1 MPVYLPDMTSQEA
14 EAAIREAGAV
24 ILPVGSVEWHGPHL
38 PLSVD
43 HISSRAFALAAAERL
58 EPRVLV
64 THSLTGV
71 VRGQMQFPGSITIPP
86 HAFIEI
92 IVGTCQSLQYHGV
105 QRVLVLNGHGSNR
118 PQALAAAIRAS
129 NEFGMEVMTASWW
142 DFTPESA
149 VQEIMQGNNIPG
161 HGGDAETSLIMHLQP
176 ELVKVDRALESS
188 WQPEVDAGR
197 GGSEGWVRAGVHQ
210 STAEKGKALFELTLQ
225 HMVAWLEEF
234 AAARAKPV
242 APRADREGYTIEFLG
257 PRLWFFWAETC
268 QRYMEQ
274 FRPRFIDQTGRPYSG
289 IELDDYGNP
298 VQKDPDVKA

>member
-14 EAAIREAGAV
+14 EAAIREAKAV

-43 HISSRAFALAAAERL
+43 HISARAFALAAAERL

-86 HAFIEI
+86 HALIEI

-129 NEFGMEVMTASWW
+129 NEFGMEVVTASWW

-161 HGGDAETSLIMHLQP
+161 HAGDAETSLIMYLQP
-176 ELVKVDRALESS
+176 DLVKVDRALEAS

-197 GGSEGWVRAGVHQ
+197 GGAEGWVRAGVHQ
-210 STAEKGKALFELTLQ
+210 STAEKGKALFDLTLQ
-225 HMVAWLEEF
+225 HMVAWLDEF
-234 AAARAKPV
+234 AAGKAEPV

-257 PRLWFFWAETC
+257 PRLWYFWAETL
-268 QRYMEQ
+268 QQYMEQ
-274 FRPRFIDQTGRPYSG
+274 FRPRFISETGHPYPG
-289 IELDDYGNP
+289 IELDRYGSP
-298 VQKDPDVKA
+298 VEKSADTDE

>member
-14 EAAIREAGAV
+14 EAAIREAKAV

-43 HISSRAFALAAAERL
+43 HISARAFALAAAERL

-129 NEFGMEVMTASWW
+129 NEFGMEVVTASWW

-161 HGGDAETSLIMHLQP
+161 HAGDAETSLIMYLQP
-176 ELVKVDRALESS
+176 DLVKVDRALEAS

-197 GGSEGWVRAGVHQ
+197 GGAEGWVRAGVHQ
-210 STAEKGKALFELTLQ
+210 STAEKGKALFDLTLQ
-225 HMVAWLEEF
+225 HMVAWLDAF
-234 AAARAKPV
+234 AAGKAEPV

-257 PRLWFFWAETC
+257 PRLWYFWAETL
-268 QRYMEQ
+268 QQYMEQ
-274 FRPRFIDQTGRPYSG
+274 FRPRFISETGHPYPG
-289 IELDDYGNP
+289 VELDRYGSP
-298 VQKDPDVKA
+298 VEKSSDTDE

>member
-14 EAAIREAGAV
+14 EAAIREAKAV

-43 HISSRAFALAAAERL
+43 HISARAFALAAAERL

-129 NEFGMEVMTASWW
+129 NEFGMEVVTASWW

-161 HGGDAETSLIMHLQP
+161 HAGDAETSLIMYLQP
-176 ELVKVDRALESS
+176 DLVKVDRALEVS

-197 GGSEGWVRAGVHQ
+197 GGAEGWERAGVHQ
-210 STAEKGKALFELTLQ
+210 STAEKGKALFDLTLQ
-225 HMVAWLEEF
+225 HMVAWLDAF
-234 AAARAKPV
+234 AAGKAEPV

-257 PRLWFFWAETC
+257 PRLWYFWAETL
-268 QRYMEQ
+268 QQYMEQ
-274 FRPRFIDQTGRPYSG
+274 FRPRFISETGHPYPG
-289 IELDDYGNP
+289 IELDRYGSP
-298 VQKDPDVKA
+298 VEKSADTDE

>member
-14 EAAIREAGAV
+14 EAAIREAKAV

-43 HISSRAFALAAAERL
+43 HISARAFALAAAERL

-161 HGGDAETSLIMHLQP
+161 HAGDAETSLIMYLQP
-176 ELVKVDRALESS
+176 DLVKVDRALEAS

-197 GGSEGWVRAGVHQ
+197 GGAEGWVRSGVHQ
-210 STAEKGKALFELTLQ
+210 STAEKGKALFDLTLQ
-225 HMVAWLEEF
+225 HMAAWLDEF
-234 AAARAKPV
+234 AEGKAEPV

-257 PRLWFFWAETC
+257 PRLWYFWAETL
-268 QRYMEQ
+268 QQYMEQ
-274 FRPRFIDQTGRPYSG
+274 FRPRFISETGHPYPG
-289 IELDDYGNP
+289 IELDRYGSP
-298 VQKDPDVKA
+298 VEKSADTDE